1 MAIEVERKYK
11 VSLDEID
18 RIRALLLEFGAED
31 HGASF
36 EENTIY
42 RGGKLDKIGGVLRIR
57 RTESGAVFTFK
68 KRVEGEFEAKTQIE
82 HESEIGD
89 PEEIAEILD
98 QLGYKKRLIYEK
110 RRETWKFRDVEIVF
124 DELPFGLFME
134 IEGPLTAIIEAEMLL
149 DLEFL
154 EVIPETYPRLTV
166 QNGIEVNGVFEAR
179 FD

>member
-1 MAIEVERKYK
+1 MAIEVERKYT
-11 VSLDEID
+11 VSRDEID
-18 RIRALLLEFGAED
+18 RIRELLREFGAED
-31 HGASF
+31 HGETF

-57 RTESGAVFTFK
+57 RTESKAIFTFK
-68 KRVEGEFEAKTQIE
+68 KRLEGEFEAKTQIE
-82 HESEIGD
+82 HESEIGSPD
-89 PEEIAEILD
+89 EIAEILD
-98 QLGYKKRLIYEK
+98 QLGFKKRLIYEK

-166 QNGIEVNGVFEAR
+166 QNGVEVDGVFEAR

>member
-11 VSLDEID
+11 VSREEID
-18 RIRALLLEFGAED
+18 RIRELLSEFGAED
-31 HGASF
+31 HGETF

-57 RTESGAVFTFK
+57 RTGSGAILTFK
-68 KRVEGEFEAKTQIE
+68 KRVEGQFEAKTQLE
-82 HESEIGD
+82 HESEIGS

-98 QLGYKKRLIYEK
+98 QLGFTKKLIYEK
-110 RRETWKFRDVEIVF
+110 RRETWKFRGVEIVF

-134 IEGPLTAIIEAEMLL
+134 IEGPLTSILEAEMLL
-149 DLEFL
+149 DLDCL
-154 EVIPETYPRLTV
+154 EVVNETYPRLTV
-166 QNGIEVNGVFEAR
+166 QNGIEINGVFEAR